1 MLNIWSDLDY
11 EGCRTKAELL
21 LVAAIDYAVKP
32 LVVYVAAK
40 PPRSL
45 IKSFAA
51 RYGKKIV
58 FIPISQLS
66 PVLLNK
72 IRVFHVLDGYD
83 KRQNADEYIH

>member
-1 MLNIWSDLDY
+1 
-11 EGCRTKAELL
+11 L

-32 LVVYVAAK
+32 LIVYVAPK
-40 PPRSL
+40 PPRSM

-58 FIPISQLS
+58 FIPLGQLS

-72 IRVFHVLDGYD
+72 IRVFHVLDGQD
-83 KRQNADEYIH
+83 KRSIADEYIF